1 VITTLLLDL
10 DDTLIGNEMDE
21 FIPTYL
27 SLLSGHNANLV
38 PPDIFTRTLLS
49 ATMNM
54 TQNDDP
60 EITLEGA
67 FAANFY
73 PKLGVSETD
82 LRDTIADFYANRY
95 PELRPLIG
103 VRPSARTLIDQAC
116 QQGLEI
122 VIATNPLFPMTAIT
136 QRMGWGHIGA
146 DNFPYALIT
155 SYESFHF
162 CKPNIAYYAEVLGR
176 LGRRTT
182 EAVMVGND
190 PENDLEPA
198 KALGLPV
205 FHIADQPEDPFRG
218 GSLDDVLQ
226 WLENE
231 APHLVNPDAANQPS
245 SVLARL
251 KGHLG
256 AFLSML
262 SSLDD
267 ESWTG
272 CPRSGEWSPVEIVC
286 HLRDVELEV
295 NQPRIQAVLD
305 QQNPFVHAAD
315 PDAWAA
321 ERAYASQ
328 PPLPALQAFVDARKE
343 TISRLEAIDSGEWLR
358 PARHALFGPTTLRE
372 IAAIIADHDL
382 RHLTQLRACLDADIW
397 V

>member
-27 SLLSGHNANLV
+27 SLLSQHSADHV
-38 PPDIFTRTLLS
+38 QPDVFTRTLLS
-49 ATMNM
+49 ATMKM

-60 EITLEGA
+60 ETTLEQA
-67 FAANFY
+67 FAASFY

-103 VRPSARTLIDQAC
+103 LRPQAKKLIELAS
-116 QQGLEI
+116 QQGFEI
-122 VIATNPLFPMTAIT
+122 IVATNPLFPLTAIT
-136 QRMGWGHIGA
+136 QRMDWGDISA
-146 DNFPYALIT
+146 EDFDYALIT

-162 CKPNIAYYAEVLGR
+162 CKPSIAYYAEVLGR
-176 LGRRTT
+176 VGRRTN

-190 PENDLEPA
+190 PKNDLEPA
-198 KALGLPV
+198 RALGLPV
-205 FHIADQPEDPFRG
+205 FHIADLPIEPYHG
-218 GSLDDVLQ
+218 GSLADVLP
-226 WLENE
+226 WIENE
-231 APHLVNPDAANQPS
+231 AAQLIDPDAASQPK

-256 AFLSML
+256 AFLTML
-262 SSLDD
+262 SDLDD
-267 ESWTG
+267 ISWSG
-272 CPRSGEWSPVEIVC
+272 CPRTGEWAPVEIVC

-315 PDAWAA
+315 PDAWAS
-321 ERAYASQ
+321 ERAYSTQ
-328 PPLPALQAFVDARKE
+328 PPLPALHAFTEARKE
-343 TISRLEAIDSGEWLR
+343 TIARLEAIDSAEWLR
-358 PARHALFGPTTLRE
+358 PARHALFGPTRLSE
-372 IAAIIADHDL
+372 IASIAADHDL
-382 RHLTQLRACLDADIW
+382 RHLAQLRACLDAAAL
-397 V
+397 